1 MVSLRMKYCFSFD
14 CYTDYYLNF
23 VLMRHLYDYI
33 YHFLISNS
41 RHGTHS
47 PFVYALADQ
56 VIYQKDYE
64 RKGEVAVPA
73 SIPAHQKELI
83 KNILSFWGIAK
94 LGDDWNDVEAEAY
107 WLEKL
112 PALDDALFQVL
123 TSGKPLFVKNPYSRQ
138 NRAHW
143 RHLLQKKEVTVS
155 INLFHFG
162 ILLHRPVQHKEDFLL
177 RQV

>member
-1 MVSLRMKYCFSFD
+1 MLSLRIKFVLSVYS
-14 CYTDYYLNF
+14 YTDYYLNF

-33 YHFLISNS
+33 YHYLMSNS

-56 VIYQKDYE
+56 VIYRKDFV

-73 SIPAHQKELI
+73 NIPAHQKELI

-112 PALDDALFQVL
+112 PVQDEALLEVL

-138 NRAHW
+138 NRALW
-143 RHLLQKKEVTVS
+143 RRMLQKKEVTVS

-162 ILLHRPVQHKEDFLL
+162 ILLYRPVQHKEDFLL